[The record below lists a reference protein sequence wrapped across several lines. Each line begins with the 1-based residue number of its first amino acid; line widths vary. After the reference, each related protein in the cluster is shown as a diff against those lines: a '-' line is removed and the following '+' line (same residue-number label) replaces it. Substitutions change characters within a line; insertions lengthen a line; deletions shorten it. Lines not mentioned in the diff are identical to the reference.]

1 MLPAPIRDLAP
12 GGAAVRSAPA
22 SSTSETRVLRP
33 GFGLSVISSSAC
45 TLLEANTGMLIFVQV
60 EVF

>member
-22 SSTSETRVLRP
+22 SSTSETRSEAWLRLECNQLFSMHP
-33 GFGLSVISSSAC
+33 FGSES
-45 TLLEANTGMLIFVQV
+45 TGMLIFVQV